1 MKLIS
6 LFYKLYYY
14 IRPDLGL
21 QCVIVLF
28 PDDTHLFFW
37 SLVEKEYKCITA
49 GRHRKCPGD
58 TVFFVVVFLLLFFFF
73 FFFFF
78 LKSSNSS
85 NSNVVR

>member
-1 MKLIS
+1 MRIQFEFEMELIS

-49 GRHRKCPGD
+49 GRHRKCPGE
-58 TVFFVVVFLLLFFFF
+58 TVFFFVFLFFVFF
-73 FFFFF
+73 
-78 LKSSNSS
+78 K
-85 NSNVVR
+85 VI